1 MKRRFLPSTGL
12 ALLALLAGCD
22 GKRVDGPVA
31 VSVIG
36 QAPAVVDPIRKA
48 ISPPGAVLLA
58 AVAQG
63 LVRFDGA
70 GQIEPGLA
78 IRWDVSDDGLYY
90 TFRLADRAALDA
102 EEAARRLRA
111 AIAPASRN
119 PLKPLLGAV
128 DEIVA
133 VTPEVVEIR
142 LAAPQPNL
150 LELLAQPEMALLDG
164 DAGTGPLAI
173 AARGNPVL
181 TLAPILQP
189 DEEID
194 PSGQGNREITLRG
207 ERAGLAVA
215 RFKEGRAAIVL
226 GGTFADL
233 AIARAADL
241 PARVLRFD
249 PVAGLFGLAVVSPT
263 GFLGAAENRRALAM
277 SIDRD
282 RIAAAFPNSGWRT
295 SITLVPPGTSEL
307 GAPGRLEWA
316 DLSPELRHRV
326 SSGIVRLW
334 TERNGPVPRLR
345 LAMPEGPGGR
355 LLFQLLAAGWRAIGI
370 EAERV
375 ASDADADLRL
385 IDMVAPSDSAAWYLH
400 RFSCGANPVCDR
412 EADIAFKS
420 AMAAATAE
428 DRTGWL
434 AEAETEFAKAMP
446 FLPIAQPLRWSLVA
460 PRLEG
465 FRENPRGVHPI
476 HHLLPAER

>member
-1 MKRRFLPSTGL
+1 MKLPFLPPAGF

-22 GKRVDGPVA
+22 GRRIDGPVA

-36 QAPAVVDPIRKA
+36 EPPAAVDPNRKPL
-48 ISPPGAVLLA
+48 SPPGAVLLA

-90 TFRLADRAALDA
+90 TFRLAEGAAIDA
-102 EEAARRLRA
+102 DEAARRLRA

-150 LELLAQPEMALLDG
+150 LELLARPEMALLDG
-164 DAGTGPLAI
+164 DAGTGPLAV
-173 AARGNPVL
+173 AAGGNPVL

-189 DEEID
+189 EEEIGTAKLED
-194 PSGQGNREITLRG
+194 RNVILRG

-215 RFKEGRAAIVL
+215 RFREGRSALVL

-233 AIARAADL
+233 PIARAAGL
-241 PARVLRFD
+241 PARMLRFD
-249 PVAGLFGLAVVSPT
+249 PVLGLFGLAVVRPA
-263 GFLGAAENRRALAM
+263 GFLAM
-277 SIDRD
+277 AIDRD
-282 RIAAAFPNSGWRT
+282 RIAAAFPDSGWRS
-295 SITLVPPGTSEL
+295 SISLVPPGTSEL
-307 GAPGRLEWA
+307 GPAGRIDWST
-316 DLSPELRHRV
+316 DLSPDLRVRV
-326 SSGIVRLW
+326 AGGIVRFW
-334 TERNGPVPRLR
+334 AGRNGPVPTLR
-345 LAMPEGPGGR
+345 VAMPEGPGGR
-355 LLFQLLAAGWRAIGI
+355 LLFRLLAADWRAIGVA
-370 EAERV
+370 AEQV
-375 ASDADADLRL
+375 AFAADADLRL
-385 IDMVAPSDSAAWYLH
+385 IDAIAPSDTAAWYLH
-400 RFSCGANPVCDR
+400 RFSCGASPVCDR
-412 EADIAFKS
+412 EADIALNN
-420 AMAAATAE
+420 AIAATTAE

-434 AEAETEFAKAMP
+434 TEAETELAKTVP

-465 FRENPRGVHPI
+465 FRENPRGVHPL
-476 HHLLPAER
+476 HQLLPARR